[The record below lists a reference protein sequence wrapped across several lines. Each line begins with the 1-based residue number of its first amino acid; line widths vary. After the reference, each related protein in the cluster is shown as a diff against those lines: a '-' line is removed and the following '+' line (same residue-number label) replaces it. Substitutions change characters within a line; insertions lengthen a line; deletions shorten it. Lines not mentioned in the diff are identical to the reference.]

1 MKTNPNLFIVGSPK
15 CGTTSLVDSLGML
28 STIFIPMIKEPNH
41 FLSKRSSSLALCI
54 SKREKYLKLYK
65 NAFNYRYRIDASTSY
80 FIDHNSPLKIKEFNP
95 DAKIIILI
103 RDPIE
108 RAFSHFKMEK
118 NTYRRE
124 KNSINYCLDKSYITE
139 YFGMLV
145 NPYLENSYY
154 FKHIKVWHKVFGDQL
169 FVGTLEDRNLNKKI
183 SDFLQIK
190 NFNFQKKNMAKEFK
204 FKFLSRITRNLVVD
218 RLRLIIGKK
227 SKSILK
233 SIIYKR
239 SKSSSEYINQKNMR
253 NLFSIL
259 YNDNSVLEKEFN
271 VNTNLWRKRKEK

>member
-1 MKTNPNLFIVGSPK
+1 
-15 CGTTSLVDSLGML
+15 
-28 STIFIPMIKEPNH
+28 
-41 FLSKRSSSLALCI
+41 
-54 SKREKYLKLYK
+54 
-65 NAFNYRYRIDASTSY
+65 
-80 FIDHNSPLKIKEFNP
+80 
-95 DAKIIILI
+95 
-103 RDPIE
+103 
-108 RAFSHFKMEK
+108 
-118 NTYRRE
+118 
-124 KNSINYCLDKSYITE
+124 
-139 YFGMLV
+139 
-145 NPYLENSYY
+145 
-154 FKHIKVWHKVFGDQL
+154 
-169 FVGTLEDRNLNKKI
+169 
-183 SDFLQIK
+183 
-190 NFNFQKKNMAKEFK
+190 MAKEFK